1 MTMVDEIKLRQ
12 FIGRTLGNLSGALSV
27 PLAIVRWAAIVV
39 LLAAAGQAS
48 TSRPLATSER
58 LDTPPQR
65 ATALTD
71 STQTKP
77 DVAANRNV
85 EPWAPAGFGWG

>member
-12 FIGRTLGNLSGALSV
+12 FIGRTLGDLGGALSV

-39 LLAAAGQAS
+39 LLAVAGQAS
-48 TSRPLATSER
+48 TSWQLAASER

-65 ATALTD
+65 ATPLIGQ
-71 STQTKP
+71 STRSCTLQQGSAKSL
-77 DVAANRNV
+77 
-85 EPWAPAGFGWG
+85 